1 MNRIEAVDKVTGR
14 ARYAYEQHAETA
26 AAYAYPVQSSTASGF
41 VRNVDFGGVRAMP
54 GVLAVL
60 SCTDPP
66 ELGSAEDPELAL
78 FATREISYRG
88 QLVAAVVADTLENA
102 RAAAAAVLVVCDRES
117 HDVRLRADH
126 PGLYTPDKVNPGLPA
141 VTCFGDVEAGLAGAV
156 ARVDVTYTT
165 PVQHNNP
172 MEPHAALAAWDAD
185 GNLTVYDST
194 QGGGDRPAPEPDGGQ
209 GHRRDRHHR
218 HRGRDRQRRLPRD
231 RPPHP

>member
-1 MNRIEAVDKVTGR
+1 VAGFFGR
-14 ARYAYEQHAETA
+14 TDPGRRPATAET
-26 AAYAYPVQSSTASGF
+26 F
-41 VRNVDFGGVRAMP
+41 
-54 GVLAVL
+54 
-60 SCTDPP
+60 
-66 ELGSAEDPELAL
+66 
-78 FATREISYRG
+78 
-88 QLVAAVVADTLENA
+88 A
-102 RAAAAAVLVVCDRES
+102 RAAAAELDQ
-117 HDVRLRADH
+117 RLRADH
-126 PGLYTPDKVNPGLPA
+126 PGLYTPDKVNRGLPA

-156 ARVDVTYTT
+156 ARVDVTFTT

-218 HRGRDRQRRLPRD
+218 HRGRDWQRRLPRD